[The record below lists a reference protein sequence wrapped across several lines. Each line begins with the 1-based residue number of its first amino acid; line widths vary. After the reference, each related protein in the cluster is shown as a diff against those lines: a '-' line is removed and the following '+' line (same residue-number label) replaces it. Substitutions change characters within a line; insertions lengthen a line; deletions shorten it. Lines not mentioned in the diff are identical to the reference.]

1 MGTIRRRWS
10 EEDEAIFI
18 EMLKSHA
25 DKYEIEKALHRSEES
40 INARLYKMYKTTDIM
55 RIYEKGMI

>member
-1 MGTIRRRWS
+1 MGTIRRKWS
-10 EEDEAIFI
+10 EEDETIFI
-18 EMLKSHA
+18 KMLRSHA

-55 RIYEKGMI
+55 HIYEKRMI